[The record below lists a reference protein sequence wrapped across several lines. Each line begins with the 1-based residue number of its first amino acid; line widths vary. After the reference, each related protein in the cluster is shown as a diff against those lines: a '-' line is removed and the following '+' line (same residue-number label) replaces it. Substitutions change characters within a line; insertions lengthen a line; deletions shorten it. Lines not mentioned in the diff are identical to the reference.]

1 MLCLLSRYWHPY
13 LHIFL
18 CRYFS
23 LFFNMLQFPFISRG
37 LPHVGQFLLPP
48 STLRH
53 PVDMRTIHLKLPN
66 EKPNEA
72 SLTERGFCERERE
85 QDGRW
90 PIVSNVISILV
101 DGFPMWVSC
110 TRASGCL
117 QSYMIYSWL
126 LGECPHTLTCTH
138 THIALIQKEAESEA
152 ERRVTHMLIS
162 GTLESIPSWQA
173 PKQTLYAPNSPKQV
187 FHPSLLCDSLRC
199 QSVSVPLP
207 CPPAQQLWCLPRTG
221 RAHPADAPGITR
233 SESRKGQVSGFH
245 GSDATSVS
253 EWTLGASGGSEL

>member
-1 MLCLLSRYWHPY
+1 MLFSLILVRLIRCLLSRYWHPKTY
-13 LHIFL
+13 FF

-23 LFFNMLQFPFISRG
+23 LISACYN
-37 LPHVGQFLLPP
+37 LHLVSEVYGQHRTVSSPP
-48 STLRH
+48 SAPRH

-72 SLTERGFCERERE
+72 SLTERGFCEREGE

-126 LGECPHTLTCTH
+126 LGESPYTHSHVLTH
-138 THIALIQKEAESEA
+138 ALIQKETQSEA
-152 ERRVTHMLIS
+152 EQRVIHMLIS
-162 GTLESIPSWQA
+162 RTLESIPPWQA
-173 PKQTLYAPNSPKQV
+173 QKQTLYTGNTP
-187 FHPSLLCDSLRC
+187 HRSLTRPCFVTPWGAS
-199 QSVSVPLP
+199 QSV
-207 CPPAQQLWCLPRTG
+207 CPYS
-221 RAHPADAPGITR
+221 AP
-233 SESRKGQVSGFH
+233 
-245 GSDATSVS
+245 
-253 EWTLGASGGSEL
+253 